1 MHPIGVRDSL
11 GLRYVPA
18 QSDHPRMKIRGIILY
33 KIALVALVE
42 ITFDADFVALNFEK
56 GRVRLIRAVTFDLKN
71 HLGVAIIRRDRNRNF
86 TDRAPDGTTVV
97 IYTRRINDLGDMA
110 PGIKNLSGKLDPF
123 CRCRTCGP
131 NR

>member
-1 MHPIGVRDSL
+1 MHPIGVHDSL

-33 KIALVALVE
+33 KIALVAFVE
-42 ITFDADFVALNFEK
+42 ITFDAAFVALNFEK

-97 IYTRRINDLGDMA
+97 IYTRRINDLGDMEL
-110 PGIKNLSGKLDPF
+110 GIKNLSGNLDPF
-123 CRCRTCGP
+123 CRYRIGSP

>member
-1 MHPIGVRDSL
+1 
-11 GLRYVPA
+11 
-18 QSDHPRMKIRGIILY
+18 MKIRDMILY
-33 KIALVALVE
+33 KLAFVAFVE
-42 ITFDADFVALNFEK
+42 ITFDADFVALNFGK
-56 GRVRLIRAVTFDLKN
+56 GRVRHIRAVTFDLKN

-110 PGIKNLSGKLDPF
+110 PGIKNLSGNLDPF
-123 CRCRTCGP
+123 CRCRIGSP